1 MKEFCEIVEHDRTKD
16 LNVLTRKYTAIGP
29 ILTKVESLIMHTS
42 TGRSKHMA
50 KYYSFWEHKVFD
62 SLVQMVQR

>member
-1 MKEFCEIVEHDRTKD
+1 MKEFCELIEHERSKD
-16 LNVLTRKYTAIGP
+16 LNVLTRKYSAIGP
-29 ILTKVESLIMHTS
+29 ILIKVESLIMHTS

-50 KYYSFWEHKVFD
+50 NYYSYWEHKVFD